1 MVRGGLACGVVI
13 AMEGGH
19 DQDPIHDAGAHK
31 RRRMTRFYSATRD
44 AHTAERR
51 GRGKGAGGS
60 RPCERPVAGG
70 LRCVAR
76 HLRRYPAESVPF
88 LIVAQHERKHQH
100 GDVPCVCT
108 LLRCHGCDGSYC
120 VYVYVHGRCARMLT
134 GQVWAPVTVRPSR
147 VSVSRPWVCSA
158 LIS

>member
-44 AHTAERR
+44 THGRETRQRR
-51 GRGKGAGGS
+51 GRGRPQAMRAARGRRAALRGQTSATLPS
-60 RPCERPVAGG
+60 RVC
-70 LRCVAR
+70 
-76 HLRRYPAESVPF
+76 PF
-88 LIVAQHERKHQH
+88 VFVAQHEREHQH

-134 GQVWAPVTVRPSR
+134 GQVWVPVTARPSR
-147 VSVSRPWVCSA
+147 VLVFRPWVCSA
-158 LIS
+158 LIF